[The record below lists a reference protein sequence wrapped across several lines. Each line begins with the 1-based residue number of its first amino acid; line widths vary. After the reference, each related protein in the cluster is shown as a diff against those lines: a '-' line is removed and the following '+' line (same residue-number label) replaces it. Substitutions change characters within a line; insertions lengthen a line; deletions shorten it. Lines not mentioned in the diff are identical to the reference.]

1 MLRTVGRDAFL
12 SSSRSLILRRTPS
25 HCVRLYSTPTV
36 DPTQTAAPNPT
47 PTAKAQTP
55 TGKPKI
61 DLRPAPIKPKPA
73 SSLPPTSAS
82 TATSA
87 AALNKSHHA
96 RPHLNASETPVT
108 VSLASA
114 PGVKEEVKR
123 DMEDAE
129 AHGIL
134 IPPPKDAS
142 WFKRTLHQAIQ
153 LVVRVIVVSFYS

>member
-1 MLRTVGRDAFL
+1 MLRTVGRDAF
-12 SSSRSLILRRTPS
+12 SRSLILRRTPS
-25 HCVRLYSTPTV
+25 HCIRLYSTPTV
-36 DPTQTAAPNPT
+36 DPTPTPAP

-73 SSLPPTSAS
+73 SSLPPASAS

-87 AALNKSHHA
+87 TALNKPHHA
-96 RPHLNASETPVT
+96 RAHLNSSETPVT

-153 LVVRVIVVSFYS
+153 LVVRVIMVSFDS